1 MSFTTATL
9 TSPTGAALCVRT
21 AAPAGTETGHVK
33 GVVQIHHGLSEH
45 GARYE
50 RFADFLAAR
59 GIAVINHDH
68 RGHGWTTADDAPGGV
83 FAAKNGAAAVMV
95 DALAVEDHAR
105 KTWPGRPLIV
115 FGHSMGGVISM
126 NHAMAR
132 KGELAGLAVWNA
144 NLALSSRAGLMRAV
158 LGLEGLFKKKT
169 DPALWLDALTFKTW
183 GKQVKGGKTRYD
195 WLSRIPEEV
204 QAYVDDPKCGA
215 PASFS
220 LWADLIKLTEQGEDE
235 HRLRTVRT
243 DLPVHLAAGGDDPAT
258 DKGKAVKTLSA
269 RLYNARFTDVTMR
282 FDPAGRHET
291 LNDLGHEAAMGDF
304 ADWAERVFAQAG

>member
-1 MSFTTATL
+1 MSFTENTL
-9 TSPTGAALCVRT
+9 ASPTGAELRVRT
-21 AAPAGTETGHVK
+21 CAPSGSAK

-50 RFADFLAAR
+50 RFAEFLSAR
-59 GIAVINHDH
+59 GMAVLDHDH
-68 RGHGWTTADDAPGGV
+68 RGHGWTVAPDAPPGV
-83 FAAKNGAAAVMV
+83 FAAKDGADAVIR

-105 KTWPGRPLIV
+105 AAWPGVPLIV
-115 FGHSMGGVISM
+115 FGHSMGGVIAM

-132 KGELAGLAVWNA
+132 KGDLAGLAVWNA
-144 NLALSSRAGLMRAV
+144 NLALGSRAGLMRLV
-158 LGLEGLFKKKT
+158 LGAEGLFKNKT
-169 DPALWLDALTFKTW
+169 EPAGWLDALTFKAW

-195 WLSRIPEEV
+195 WLSRIEAEV
-204 QAYVDDPKCGA
+204 QAYIDDPKCGQ

-220 LWADLIKLTEQGEDE
+220 LWRDLIALTEQGEDE

-243 DLPVHLAAGGDDPAT
+243 DLPIHLAAGGDDPAT

-282 FDPAGRHET
+282 FDPLGRHET
-291 LNDLGHEAAMGDF
+291 LNDEGYETAMEDF
-304 ADWAERVFAQAG
+304 ARWAERVFAQTG

>member
-1 MSFTTATL
+1 MSLTEETL
-9 TSPTGAALCVRT
+9 SSPSGAELKVRT
-21 AAPAGTETGHVK
+21 SAPAGAVK

-45 GARYE
+45 GRRYG
-50 RFADFLAAR
+50 RFAEFLAAR

-68 RGHGWTTADDAPGGV
+68 RGHGWTTAPDAPDGV
-83 FAAKNGAAAVMV
+83 FAAKKGADKVLD

-105 KTWPGRPLIV
+105 RAWPDRPLIV
-115 FGHSMGGVISM
+115 FGHSMGGVVAM
-126 NHAMAR
+126 NHAMER
-132 KGELAGLAVWNA
+132 QGEIAGLAVWNA
-144 NLALSSRAGLMRAV
+144 NLALGSRAGLMRFV
-158 LGLEGLFKKKT
+158 LGLEGLFKKDT
-169 DPALWLDALTFKTW
+169 APATWLDALTFKAW
-183 GKQVKGGKTRYD
+183 GKQVKGGETRYD

-204 QAYVDDPKCGA
+204 QAYVDDPKCGQ

-220 LWADLIKLTEQGEDE
+220 LWRDLIALTERGEDE
-235 HRLRTVRT
+235 HRLRRVRT

-291 LNDLGHEAAMGDF
+291 LNDLGHEAAMDDF
-304 ADWAERVFAQAG
+304 AQWAERVFAQAG

>member
-1 MSFTTATL
+1 MSFTEETL
-9 TSPTGAALCVRT
+9 ASPTGAELRVRT
-21 AAPAGTETGHVK
+21 RAPSGGVK

-50 RFADFLAAR
+50 RFADFLSAR

-68 RGHGWTTADDAPGGV
+68 RGHGWTTAPDAPAGV
-83 FAAKNGAAAVMV
+83 FAAKNGAERVMQ

-105 KTWPGRPLIV
+105 AAWPDRPLVV
-115 FGHSMGGVISM
+115 FGHSMGGVIAM
-126 NHAMAR
+126 NHAMTR
-132 KGELAGLAVWNA
+132 KGAMAGVAIWNA
-144 NLALSSRAGLMRAV
+144 NLALGSRAGLMRFV
-158 LGLEGLFKKKT
+158 LGLEGLFKKDT
-169 DPALWLDALTFKTW
+169 APATLIDTLTFKAW
-183 GKQVKGGKTRYD
+183 GKQVKGGESRYD
-195 WLSRIPEEV
+195 WLSRIPGEV
-204 QAYVDDPKCGA
+204 QAYVDDPKCGQ

-220 LWADLIKLTEQGEDE
+220 LWRDLIELTERGEDE

-282 FDPAGRHET
+282 VDPLGRHET
-291 LNDLGHEAAMGDF
+291 LNDEGFETAMDDF
-304 ADWAERVFAQAG
+304 ARWAERVFAQTG

>member
-1 MSFTTATL
+1 MSFTDETL
-9 TSPTGAALCVRT
+9 DSPSGAALRVRT
-21 AAPAGTETGHVK
+21 AASGEVK

-45 GARYE
+45 GARYA
-50 RFADFLAAR
+50 RFAEFLTSR
-59 GIAVINHDH
+59 GIAVIDHDH
-68 RGHGWTTADDAPGGV
+68 RGHGWTTAPDAPDGV
-83 FAAKNGAAAVMV
+83 FAAKRGAGKVID

-105 KTWPGRPLIV
+105 KAWPDRPLIV
-115 FGHSMGGVISM
+115 FGHSMGGVVAM

-144 NLALSSRAGLMRAV
+144 NLALGSRAGLMRAV

-169 DPALWLDALTFKTW
+169 DPATWLDALTFKAW

-204 QAYVDDPKCGA
+204 KAYVDDPKCGQ

-220 LWADLIKLTEQGEDE
+220 LWSDLIELTEQGEDE

-243 DLPVHLAAGGDDPAT
+243 DLPIHLAAGGDDPAT
-258 DKGKAVKTLSA
+258 DKGKAMKTLSA
-269 RLYNARFTDVTMR
+269 RLYNARFTYVTMR

-291 LNDLGHEAAMGDF
+291 LNDLGYEAAMADF